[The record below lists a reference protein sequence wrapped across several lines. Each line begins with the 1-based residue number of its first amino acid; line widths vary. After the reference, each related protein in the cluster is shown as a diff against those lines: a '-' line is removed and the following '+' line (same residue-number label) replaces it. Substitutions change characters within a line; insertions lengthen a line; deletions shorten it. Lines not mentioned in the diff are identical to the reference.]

1 MANRNKKIAPKDVI
15 LEEQEEYLQ
24 PTPIPQYPRPLYRK
38 RNRGEERAAEEEK
51 KRRKPEYPGAR
62 NVTER

>member
-1 MANRNKKIAPKDVI
+1 MGKRIKIKPEDVN
-15 LEEQEEYLQ
+15 LEGEEENLQ
-24 PTPIPQYPRPLYRK
+24 PTPIPPWPKPWYRK

-51 KRRKPEYPGAR
+51 KRRKPEYPGVR